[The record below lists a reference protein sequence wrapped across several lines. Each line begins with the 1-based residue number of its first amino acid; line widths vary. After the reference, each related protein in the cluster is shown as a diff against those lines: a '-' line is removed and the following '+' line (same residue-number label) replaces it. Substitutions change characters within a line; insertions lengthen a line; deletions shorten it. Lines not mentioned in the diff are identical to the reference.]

1 MRIARIAVVLLVG
14 LALPAAI
21 GVVGAGARND
31 TNSSVVIA
39 RVIDGDTVALSNGK
53 KVRLVQID
61 TPELGGGECY
71 SQAARRA
78 LLRLTPVGSA
88 VLLEADPALDRVDR
102 YGRLLRYVKRDGV
115 NVNIRLVLVGAAA
128 PYFYGG
134 DHGKYA
140 SRIVAAASRA
150 RAGRKGLW
158 GACPGTSLNMNEA
171 VQTRRSTPQPV
182 PPKPTPQPGGNCDP
196 NYAEGCV
203 PRVRYDL
210 DCADIRA
217 LGIAPVRVIG
227 TDVHRLDGDDD
238 GWGCE

>member
-88 VLLEADPALDRVDR
+88 VLLEADPELDRVDR

-115 NVNIRLVLVGAAA
+115 NVNIRLVLDGAAA
-128 PYFYGG
+128 PYFYDG
-134 DHGKYA
+134 DRGKYA
-140 SRIVAAASRA
+140 SRIVAAVSRA

-158 GACPGTSLNMNEA
+158 GACPATSLNMNEA

-203 PRVRYDL
+203 PRVGYDL